1 MGYLSSRE
9 SPLSDKDL
17 RLRTCLVVIFLLG
30 LCSRISSDR
39 NSDVRLFFYIVR
51 YTFRARAH
59 M

>member
-17 RLRTCLVVIFLLG
+17 RLRTCSVVIFLLG

>member
-17 RLRTCLVVIFLLG
+17 RLRTCSVVIFLLG
-30 LCSRISSDR
+30 LCSRISFDR